1 MAKSPE
7 TQWIPSGSV
16 LAVAIGAALLA
27 AILVNVYLGYVR
39 GKYEDGGQEFYQ
51 LVNKV
56 KAKDKITSGN
66 VRKILVPRLLVDAL
80 KAAKIVQATPE
91 GTNIIIDK
99 PAPRDMDAG
108 ELFFIPEFNRN
119 TGGGAPQPSK
129 GHEFVSVLVSPDSQV
144 SGMQL
149 QPGTY
154 VTIRGVFYDLN
165 NPKVVNPE
173 PMTILDSIQMR
184 LVDGSS
190 EPILDKSKKPRSVQ
204 IELRPD
210 QAKQFYMLQGMMD
223 KSKGGFLVDV
233 TGAPEN
239 ATLEPEFHPDV
250 IKFLSAKPRPTATT
264 GTTGTTT
271 PPDKTSAPDI

>member
-1 MAKSPE
+1 MAKTPE

-51 LVNKV
+51 LINKV
-56 KAKDKITSGN
+56 KAKDKITNGN
-66 VRKILVPRLLVDAL
+66 VRKILVPRLLVEAL
-80 KAAKIVQATPE
+80 KAAKVVPATPE
-91 GTNIIIDK
+91 GTNIIMDK

-108 ELFFIPEFNRN
+108 EFFFITDF
-119 TGGGAPQPSK
+119 THGSGLSTLQPSK
-129 GHEFVSVLVSPDSQV
+129 GHEFVSVLVSPDSQA

-184 LVDGSS
+184 LVDGSP
-190 EPILDKSKKPRSVQ
+190 EPILDKTKKPRSVQ

-210 QAKQFYMLQGMMD
+210 QAKQFYMLQGLLD

-250 IKFLSAKPRPTATT
+250 IKFLSARPRTMATPG
-264 GTTGTTT
+264 GTTAPT
-271 PPDKTSAPDI
+271 PPDKTASPDI